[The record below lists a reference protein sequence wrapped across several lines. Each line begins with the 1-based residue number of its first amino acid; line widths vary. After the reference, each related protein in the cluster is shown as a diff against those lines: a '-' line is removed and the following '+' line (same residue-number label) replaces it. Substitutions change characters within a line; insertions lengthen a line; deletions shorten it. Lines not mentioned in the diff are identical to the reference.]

1 MLRGL
6 QALTAAS
13 FRQPRALGAMAPT
26 VKVEE
31 TAIVAEYYYEVD
43 SVEGAPPP
51 PALFNKALPRLAPAS
66 AAFSPRA
73 FAWPER
79 SPRLQ

>member
-1 MLRGL
+1 
-6 QALTAAS
+6 
-13 FRQPRALGAMAPT
+13 MAPT

-51 PALFNKALPRLAPAS
+51 PALFNKALPR
-66 AAFSPRA
+66 
-73 FAWPER
+73 
-79 SPRLQ
+79 